1 MENQVYKVCDCC
13 SELFFENEEH
23 SFFEGFGFVCFLC
36 LDEGFE
42 YSTKE
47 EIISEESTEKS
58 EIDLS
63 NENMPPAKFPKIN
76 LNS

>member
-1 MENQVYKVCDCC
+1 VYKVCDCC

-23 SFFEGFGFVCFLC
+23 SFFEDFGFVCFLC

-42 YSTKE
+42 LP
-47 EIISEESTEKS
+47 KS
-58 EIDLS
+58 EDDVDKEPGEKETSALA
-63 NENMPPAKFPKIN
+63 NEKIPLTKFPKIN